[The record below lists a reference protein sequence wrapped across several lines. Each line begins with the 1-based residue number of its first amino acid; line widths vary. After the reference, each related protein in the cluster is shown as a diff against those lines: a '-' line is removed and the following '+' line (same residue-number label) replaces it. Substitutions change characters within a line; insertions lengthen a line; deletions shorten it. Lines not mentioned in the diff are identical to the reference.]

1 MYHTHSLEKSAIAE
15 RLNRSLNN
23 KLTILFE
30 FKNNKKG
37 VDFYNTYWM
46 NTTLKTITYLSE

>member
-1 MYHTHSLEKSAIAE
+1 MYHTQSLEKSAIAE

-46 NTTLKTITYLSE
+46 NTTLKTITDLSE